1 MYNSER
7 KKVFQLKN
15 YFFLEKGYKVNV
27 FKCVVRVCFFS
38 LFCTILR
45 FRFLAASDFDLIV
58 NVISTATMS
67 TDKNIICTIVPKPS
81 CVIFWCGLVSLT
93 AGIFFLVRERE
104 SVCVCGKERLP
115 LEVVVF

>member
-93 AGIFFLVRERE
+93 MLEYSSSSERERE
-104 SVCVCGKERLP
+104 SVCVGKRDCL
-115 LEVVVF
+115 